1 MSHDDDFDAVAPRRD
16 GQTAP
21 SRDSDE
27 AVAPGRGLT
36 GTPEPASHLDDASI
50 RRSFDRAS
58 GAYEKS
64 AVLQARVGDELLQRL
79 DFFNLSPD
87 VVVDLGAG
95 TGRITGELKRR
106 YKRAQ
111 VIALDIAPG
120 MLREARKHMSF
131 FRRFERVCA
140 DVRRLPFTDASVD
153 IAASNLM
160 LQWCE
165 DLDAAFREV
174 RRVLKP
180 DGLFAFTTFGPDTL
194 RELREAWAAVDGYSH
209 VNTFID
215 MHDIG
220 DALVRAGLTEPV
232 LDVERVTLTYPDV
245 LALMRDLKVI
255 GAHNVTAGR
264 PRGLLG
270 RGTLRR
276 LEAAYESARRSGR
289 IPATYEVVYGAAWG
303 SAGKRAER
311 AVDGEVRIPLG
322 SIRKR
327 REGGRP

>member
-1 MSHDDDFDAVAPRRD
+1 M
-16 GQTAP
+16 
-21 SRDSDE
+21 
-27 AVAPGRGLT
+27 
-36 GTPEPASHLDDASI
+36 

-58 GAYEKS
+58 GTYEAS

-79 DFFNLSPD
+79 DFFKLVPD

-95 TGRITGELKRR
+95 TGRLTGELKRR
-106 YKRAQ
+106 YRHAN

-120 MLREARKHMSF
+120 MLREARRHMGF
-131 FRRFERVCA
+131 FRRFGRVCA

-153 IAASNLM
+153 TAVSNLM
-160 LQWCE
+160 LQWCG
-165 DLDAAFREV
+165 DLDSAFREV

-194 RELREAWAAVDGYSH
+194 RELRAAWATVDGYSH

-232 LDVERVTLTYPDV
+232 LDVERTTLTYPNV
-245 LALMRDLKVI
+245 LALMRDLKII

-264 PRGLLG
+264 SRGLMG
-270 RGTLRR
+270 RGALRR
-276 LEAAYESARRSGR
+276 VETAYESARREGR

-303 SAGKRAER
+303 SAGKRA
-311 AVDGEVRIPLG
+311 ASVVDGEVRISPRA
-322 SIRKR
+322 IRR
-327 REGGRP
+327 RGEGPRP

>member
-1 MSHDDDFDAVAPRRD
+1 MSNPYR
-16 GQTAP
+16 P
-21 SRDSDE
+21 L
-27 AVAPGRGLT
+27 GRGAAEQ
-36 GTPEPASHLDDASI
+36 PPDEPSHLDDAAV
-50 RRSFDRAS
+50 RSAFDRAS
-58 GAYEKS
+58 SAYEKA
-64 AVLQARVGDELLQRL
+64 AVLQARVGDDLLERI
-79 DFFNLSPD
+79 DFFKLSPD

-106 YKRAQ
+106 YRKAQ
-111 VIALDIAPG
+111 VVALDIAPG
-120 MLREARKHMSF
+120 MLREARKHMGF

-140 DVRRLPFTDASVD
+140 DVRKLPFSDATVD
-153 IAASNLM
+153 IATSNLM
-160 LQWCE
+160 LQWCG
-165 DLDAAFREV
+165 DLDSAFREV

-194 RELREAWAAVDGYSH
+194 RELRTAWAAVDGYSH

-232 LDVERVTLTYPDV
+232 LDVERVTLTYKDV
-245 LALMRDLKVI
+245 VSLMRDLKVI

-270 RGTLRR
+270 RGSLRR
-276 LEAAYESARRSGR
+276 VEAAYEPARRTGL

-303 SAGKRAER
+303 SAGKRGASV
-311 AVDGEVRIPLG
+311 VDGEVHISPT
-322 SIRKR
+322 SIRR
-327 REGGRP
+327 RGEGGRS

>member
-1 MSHDDDFDAVAPRRD
+1 MSDDYLHGAPRR
-16 GQTAP
+16 
-21 SRDSDE
+21 SRYGVAATPLNPGATPWEASRLDE
-27 AVAPGRGLT
+27 ARV
-36 GTPEPASHLDDASI
+36 

-58 GAYEKS
+58 GRYEAS

-79 DFFNLSPD
+79 DFFRLAPD

-95 TGRITGELKRR
+95 TGRVTGELKRR
-106 YKRAQ
+106 YRSAN
-111 VIALDIAPG
+111 VVALDSAPG
-120 MLREARKHMSF
+120 MLREARRHMGF
-131 FRRFERVCA
+131 FRRFGRVCA
-140 DVRRLPFTDASVD
+140 DARKLPFAAASVD
-153 IAASNLM
+153 VAASNLM
-160 LQWCE
+160 LQWCD
-165 DLDAAFREV
+165 DLDSAFREV

-180 DGLFAFTTFGPDTL
+180 DGVFAFTTFGPDTL
-194 RELREAWAAVDGYSH
+194 RELRAAWATVDGYSH

-232 LDVERVTLTYPDV
+232 LDVERLTLTYKDV

-264 PRGLLG
+264 SRGLMG

-276 LEAAYESARRSGR
+276 VAAAYESARRDGL

-303 SAGKRAER
+303 SAGKRASSV
-311 AVDGEVRIPLG
+311 VDGEVRISP
-322 SIRKR
+322 RTVR
-327 REGGRP
+327 RRSEAERA

>member
-1 MSHDDDFDAVAPRRD
+1 MSNPYVPLSRSTERPPDDS
-16 GQTAP
+16 
-21 SRDSDE
+21 SR
-27 AVAPGRGLT
+27 
-36 GTPEPASHLDDASI
+36 LDHA
-50 RRSFDRAS
+50 RVRKSFDRAS
-58 GAYEKS
+58 GEYEKS

-79 DFFNLSPD
+79 EFFKLTPD

-95 TGRITGELKRR
+95 TGRLTGELKRHYR
-106 YKRAQ
+106 RAQ
-111 VIALDIAPG
+111 VVALDVAPG
-120 MLREARKHMSF
+120 MLREARKHMGF

-140 DVRRLPFTDASVD
+140 DVRRLPFADASVD

-160 LQWCE
+160 LQWCD
-165 DLDAAFREV
+165 DLDSAFREV

-194 RELREAWAAVDGYSH
+194 RELRAAWSAVDGYSH

-220 DALVRAGLTEPV
+220 DALVRAGLMEPV
-232 LDVERVTLTYPDV
+232 LDVERVTLTYQDV
-245 LALMRDLKVI
+245 RSLMRDLKVI

-276 LEAAYESARRSGR
+276 LETAYESARRAGV

-303 SAGKRAER
+303 SAGKRTTSVIE
-311 AVDGEVRIPLG
+311 GEVRIAPG
-322 SIRKR
+322 SIRR
-327 REGGRP
+327 RGGGGHP

>member
-1 MSHDDDFDAVAPRRD
+1 MSDDDLVSLHGAPRRHPD
-16 GQTAP
+16 G
-21 SRDSDE
+21 
-27 AVAPGRGLT
+27 VASTPLNPG
-36 GTPEPASHLDDASI
+36 GTPWQSLSRLDDAGV
-50 RRSFDRAS
+50 RKSFDRAS
-58 GAYEKS
+58 AAYEKS

-79 DFFNLSPD
+79 DFFKLSPD
-87 VVVDLGAG
+87 VVVDLGSG
-95 TGRITGELKRR
+95 TGRLTGELKRHYR
-106 YKRAQ
+106 RAN

-140 DVRRLPFTDASVD
+140 DVRQLPFSDASVD
-153 IAASNLM
+153 IATSNLM
-160 LQWCE
+160 LQWCG

-194 RELREAWAAVDGYSH
+194 RELRAAWAAVDGYSH

-245 LALMRDLKVI
+245 LSLMRDLKVI

-276 LEAAYESARRSGR
+276 VEAAYEPARRAGL

-303 SAGKRAER
+303 SAGKRAAA
-311 AVDGEVRIPLG
+311 AVDGEVHISPS
-322 SIRKR
+322 SIRR
-327 REGGRP
+327 RGEGGHT

>member
-1 MSHDDDFDAVAPRRD
+1 MSNPYR
-16 GQTAP
+16 TM
-21 SRDSDE
+21 
-27 AVAPGRGLT
+27 GRGRAERP
-36 GTPEPASHLDDASI
+36 PEEAARLDAAGV
-50 RRSFDRAS
+50 RKSFDRAS
-58 GAYEKS
+58 GAYEAS
-64 AVLQARVGDELLQRL
+64 AILQARVGDDLLERL

-87 VVVDLGAG
+87 AVIDLGAG

-106 YKRAQ
+106 FRRAN
-111 VIALDIAPG
+111 VVALDIAPG
-120 MLREARKHMSF
+120 MLREARKHSGF

-140 DVRRLPFTDASVD
+140 DVRHLPFKDASVD

-160 LQWCE
+160 LQWCD
-165 DLDAAFREV
+165 DLDLAFREV

-194 RELREAWAAVDGYSH
+194 RELRTAWKAVDDFSH

-232 LDVERVTLTYPDV
+232 LDVERVTLTYKDV
-245 LALMRDLKVI
+245 LSLMRDLKVI

-270 RGTLRR
+270 RGALRR
-276 LEAAYESARRSGR
+276 VEAAYEPSRREGL
-289 IPATYEVVYGAAWG
+289 IPATYEVVYGIAWG
-303 SAGKRAER
+303 SAGKRA
-311 AVDGEVRIPLG
+311 ASVVDGEVRIAPG
-322 SIRKR
+322 TIRR
-327 REGGRP
+327 RVPREDEGERQ